1 MHEILQHYMEDYNLS
16 STVPIDLVLFED
28 AVSHLCRIARIVR
41 QPMANALL
49 LGMGGSG
56 TSTIPWPLGSLA

>member
-1 MHEILQHYMEDYNLS
+1 MATTAPL
-16 STVPIDLVLFED
+16 DLVLFED
-28 AVSHLCRIARIVR
+28 AVAHLCRVARIMR

-56 TSTIPWPLGSLA
+56 TLTYYWLTGAEALSD